1 MTLMDV
7 YIVTSSIL
15 LLFVAMIWSSK
26 DFVNTAIKIVY
37 YITATVGLVVTVAKF
52 TPAIV

>member
-1 MTLMDV
+1 MTLAEIYTLV
-7 YIVTSSIL
+7 SSIL
-15 LLFVAMIWSSK
+15 LLTVAMMWSSK